1 MQTLGGKL
9 KRKQKAFQRICD
21 LLIDFKE
28 FAFVSNNSA
37 EKSVAT
43 FDLKV
48 RLHAQLKLAYFA
60 FHVMLEGLNNSLHVN
75 HSPLS
80 LNSTLLLLKCH
91 AMIKSHVNMMWQRN
105 LKEKS
110 KIDFS

>member
-28 FAFVSNNSA
+28 FAFVSNNCYST
-37 EKSVAT
+37 EKSVVT

-48 RLHAQLKLAYFA
+48 RLHVRLKLAYFA
-60 FHVMLEGLNNSLHVN
+60 FHVMLEGLYYSLQNAIIASKHDVA
-75 HSPLS
+75 
-80 LNSTLLLLKCH
+80 TQLKR
-91 AMIKSHVNMMWQRN
+91 K
-105 LKEKS
+105 KTK
-110 KIDFS
+110 